1 MINKKMFFVTVLVLI
16 LIAPCI
22 GQSQGSGKV
31 GVFNVVGAISQSEEG
46 KAAFADLQ
54 KKVDA
59 RKESF
64 AKQQQEIQTLQ
75 QQIQQ
80 QGATLNEEARVVL
93 TRNLEK
99 KQTNFQRATQD
110 AQREFEQLRFD
121 IMATIGKKLNGI
133 VQTYAKENDFLVIL
147 DSSNQNN
154 QVVFNAAAVDITTDI
169 IKQFN
174 LAQTSSTSTA
184 ATAPTVK

>member
-1 MINKKMFFVTVLVLI
+1 MINKKSFFVTVLFLI

-46 KAAFADLQ
+46 KVAFSNLQ
-54 KKVDA
+54 KKADA

-80 QGATLNEEARVVL
+80 QGATLNEESRLVL
-93 TRNLEK
+93 SRSLTQ
-99 KQTNFQRATQD
+99 KQTKFQRATQD
-110 AQREFEQLRFD
+110 AQQEFEQLRFD
-121 IMATIGKKLNGI
+121 IMAKIGKKLNGI
-133 VQTYAKENDFLVIL
+133 VKAYAKENNFLVIL

-174 LAQTSSTSTA
+174 LAQTSSTSPA
-184 ATAPTVK
+184 ATSPTVK

>member
-1 MINKKMFFVTVLVLI
+1 MIKKKMFFVTVLVLF
-16 LIAPCI
+16 LLSPYL
-22 GQSQGSGKV
+22 GQSQDSGKV
-31 GVFNVVGAISQSEEG
+31 GVFNVVGAITQSEVG

-54 KKVDA
+54 KKADA
-59 RKESF
+59 RKETF
-64 AKQQQEIQTLQ
+64 AKEQQEIQTLQ

-80 QGATLNEEARVVL
+80 QGATLNGEARL
-93 TRNLEK
+93 ILSRNLEQ

-121 IMATIGKKLNGI
+121 VMAKIGKTLNGI
-133 VQTYAKENDFLVIL
+133 VQTYAKENNFFVIL

-154 QVVFNAAAVDITTDI
+154 QVVFNSAAVDITTDI

-174 LAQTSSTSTA
+174 LAQTSSTSPA
-184 ATAPTVK
+184 AASPAVK